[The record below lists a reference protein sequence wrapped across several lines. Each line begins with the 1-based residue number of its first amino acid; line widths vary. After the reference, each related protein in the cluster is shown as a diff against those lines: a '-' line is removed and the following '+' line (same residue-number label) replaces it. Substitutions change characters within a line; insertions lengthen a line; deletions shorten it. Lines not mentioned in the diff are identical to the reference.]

1 MGRARVLDS
10 RGRELSPCS
19 AAKARRMV
27 VQGRAALL
35 SESPLT
41 IQLPYA
47 VELPDKPEVAEE
59 CRRGEDESILLHACC
74 GPCSTYVIN
83 RLREEGFEVTGFWYN
98 PNIHP
103 FAEHQ
108 KRLASFEAYADSVG
122 LPLIQDHGYQ
132 MPLFFRL
139 VAGHEAS
146 GDRCRL
152 CYEMRLTRAARVAA
166 QEAFDAITTS
176 LLISPHQNQDMV
188 REIGERVA
196 DEHGVGFYFENFR
209 RGWSERGRLTRE
221 HELYRQQYCG
231 CIYSEWERYASDDI
245 SRSTS
250 GAGNA

>member
-1 MGRARVLDS
+1 
-10 RGRELSPCS
+10 
-19 AAKARRMV
+19 MV
-27 VQGRAALL
+27 AQGKAALL

-41 IQLPYA
+41 VQLPYA
-47 VELPDKPEVAEE
+47 VELPDKPEAAQE
-59 CRRGEDESILLHACC
+59 CRRGEGKSILLHACC

-83 RLREEGFEVTGFWYN
+83 RLRDEGFEVTGFWYN

-103 FAEHQ
+103 FSEHQ
-108 KRLASFEAYADSVG
+108 KRLGSFQTYAESTG
-122 LPLIQDHGYQ
+122 LPLVQEQEYQ

-139 VAGHEAS
+139 VAGHEAR
-146 GDRCRL
+146 GERCRF
-152 CYEMRLTRAARVAA
+152 CYEMRLRRAAMVAA
-166 QEAFDAITTS
+166 QEAFDVITTT

-231 CIYSEWERYASDDI
+231 CIYSEWERYAGDDI

-250 GAGNA
+250 GARNV